1 MADYENR
8 NEYEPINEQASMR
21 PKKTRNGFA
30 TASLLSGILAILN
43 LCCFSFTTAI
53 IFGVGAIC
61 FATVSRQGGQRLAA
75 SAKIAVF
82 LGSFGIVFGV
92 AEYFLALNMY
102 EMIKLP
108 ENIAYINHMLEEAE
122 KLLPSL

>member
-1 MADYENR
+1 MADFDNR
-8 NEYEPINEQASMR
+8 NEYESIQNQAPMR

-30 TASLLSGILAILN
+30 TAALLSGILALLN

-53 IFGVGAIC
+53 IFGVGAIS
-61 FATVSRQGGQRLAA
+61 FAMISKRDQRLST

-92 AEYFLALNMY
+92 AEYFFALNMY
-102 EMIKLP
+102 EVIKAP
-108 ENIAYINHMLEEAE
+108 ENIAHVNRMIEEAE
-122 KLLPSL
+122 KLLPTL

>member
-1 MADYENR
+1 MADYDNR
-8 NEYEPINEQASMR
+8 NEYKPINEQASMR
-21 PKKTRNGFA
+21 QKKTRNNFA
-30 TASLLSGILAILN
+30 TAALLSGILAILN

-61 FATVSRQGGQRLAA
+61 FAILSKQEGRLAA

-92 AEYFLALNMY
+92 AEYFFALNMY
-102 EMIKLP
+102 ETIKLP
-108 ENIAYINHMLEEAE
+108 ENIAYINRMLEEAE
-122 KLLPSL
+122 KLLPVF